1 MIFLKTIYYKQKAPL
16 GQFKT
21 INNITK
27 NNVSLTAKG
36 FRGKNE
42 TPPTCYTL
50 ISNLFNMIR
59 KTVILVL
66 SVIFVFPLF
75 SLLSCNGCKSKKN
88 DNDTTKVISNI
99 NIPDFNEDSA
109 YTYIDKQVAFGPRV
123 PNSMAHYRCADYL
136 IAKFKTY
143 SKNVIVQES
152 KVKAFDGK
160 ILNFKNIIV
169 SFFPENNNRIFISSH
184 WDSRPFADHD
194 PDIKNHNKPVPAAN
208 DGASGVGVIM
218 EIARQLSKTPPPIG
232 IDLILFDVEDYGQP
246 EKSDF
251 PEQEDTWCL
260 GSQYWAKNP
269 HKTGYFAK
277 YGILLDMVGAEN
289 ATFTME
295 GISMYYA
302 PDIMKKIWDTA
313 VRAGYSDYF
322 LFSKTG
328 EMIDDHLYINKIA
341 KIPTI
346 DIIHRDSGTPTGFY
360 KYWHTVKDDMNGISK
375 NTLKA
380 VGQTL
385 LIVIYEDVNS

>member
-1 MIFLKTIYYKQKAPL
+1 M
-16 GQFKT
+16 
-21 INNITK
+21 
-27 NNVSLTAKG
+27 
-36 FRGKNE
+36 
-42 TPPTCYTL
+42 
-50 ISNLFNMIR
+50 
-59 KTVILVL
+59 
-66 SVIFVFPLF
+66 LF
-75 SLLSCNGCKSKKN
+75 SCGGNGKSNKSGT
-88 DNDTTKVISNI
+88 DTTKSKINA
-99 NIPDFNEDSA
+99 NIPDFNADSA
-109 YTYIDKQVAFGPRV
+109 YTYIDKQVAFGPRT
-123 PNSMAHYRCADYL
+123 PNSTAHSKCADYL
-136 IAKFKTY
+136 ISKFKTY

-194 PDIKNHNKPVPAAN
+194 PDVKNHTKPVPAAN

-246 EKSDF
+246 ENSNF

-295 GISMYYA
+295 GTSMKYA
-302 PDIMKKIWDTA
+302 PDVMKKVWDIA
-313 VRAGYSDYF
+313 IRAGYSDYF

-328 EMIDDHLYINKIA
+328 ELTDDHLYINTIA

-346 DIIHRDSGTPTGFY
+346 DIIHRDSSTPSGFY
-360 KYWHTVKDDMNGISK
+360 KYWHTIKDDMNGINK

-385 LIVIYEDVNS
+385 LTVVYEGIFV